1 MVDLIF
7 DLQFIHYPAVYK
19 KMFPAVYKK
28 MFPATYMVTISCSQS
43 PKDVDELKEEVQE
56 ARRVKM
62 LHCPSKVN
70 RNAYCTT
77 LLFKLQVV
85 FFHIW
90 HISLIACG
98 FYKVPNI
105 FQVSEY
111 VSRQWISKMR
121 FKFYEINL
129 LKNPQILFTF

>member
-1 MVDLIF
+1 MHILI
-7 DLQFIHYPAVYK
+7 
-19 KMFPAVYKK
+19 
-28 MFPATYMVTISCSQS
+28 TISCSQS

-70 RNAYCTT
+70 LNAYCTT
-77 LLFKLQVV
+77 LLFKLQV

-90 HISLIACG
+90 HISSPSLITYG
-98 FYKVPNI
+98 FYRVPNI

-111 VSRQWISKMR
+111 VSRQWTSKMR
-121 FKFYEINL
+121 FKFSAINL